1 MDRSA
6 PRIRRFEGRGG
17 SIGCPM
23 HRHMY
28 RPSSTICYC
37 GACQMAC
44 RGKGVEKHA
53 QAKKHSSRARR
64 GRQGRARGYNNVH
77 LRNWLS
83 LQGVLYSPEDLGR
96 DSIITCGQTIMSR
109 RMARIRGRDTTFHN
123 HI

>member
-6 PRIRRFEGRGG
+6 TRIRRFEGRGG

-28 RPSSTICYC
+28 RPSRTIAFC
-37 GACQMAC
+37 GAR

-53 QAKKHSSRARR
+53 QAKKHGGRARR
-64 GRQGRARGYNNVH
+64 GRQGRARGYDVH

-96 DSIITCGQTIMSR
+96 DSVITCGQTIMSR